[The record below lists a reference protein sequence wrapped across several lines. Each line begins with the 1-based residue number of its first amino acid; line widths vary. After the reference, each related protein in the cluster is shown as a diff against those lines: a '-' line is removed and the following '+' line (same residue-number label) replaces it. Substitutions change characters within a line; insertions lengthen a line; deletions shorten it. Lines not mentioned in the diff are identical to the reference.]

1 MEARQG
7 FNKDIELLNKFNELA
22 DKLKR
27 KERFIN
33 ALSDLKL
40 KISFNSDGLVDK
52 TEMEGPDRELIDGFV
67 LLLRFFFITNED
79 TSLFNNKKKIDTI
92 DTIYYKLPLSEE
104 LKERYKI
111 INFELNTFLDSESKL
126 GYCGNDER
134 EITRQEIHNFLY
146 GKSIYPLP
154 NNDDIKYFTY
164 SLPLFYDQSNST
176 DLLPN
181 KLINRD
187 IFDTFINGEL
197 VHQNRKEKVQK
208 FKDWMSKDEL
218 WSNILWCEFIEII
231 VQFTE
236 YVFQIQ
242 ELNIKAIEELITNK
256 K

>member
-1 MEARQG
+1 MAAIQE

-27 KERFIN
+27 KERFIT
-33 ALSDLKL
+33 ALSNSKL

-79 TSLFNNKKKIDTI
+79 TSVFKKKI

-111 INFELNTFLDSESKL
+111 INSELNTFLDSESKL

-134 EITRQEIHNFLY
+134 EITRQEIDNL
-146 GKSIYPLP
+146 L
-154 NNDDIKYFTY
+154 
-164 SLPLFYDQSNST
+164 YDQSDST

-197 VHQNRKEKVQK
+197 VHQNREEKVQK

-236 YVFQIQ
+236 YVFQIE
-242 ELNIKAIEELITNK
+242 ELNIQAIEELTINDRTDLYNLK
-256 K
+256 LG

>member
-1 MEARQG
+1 MAAIQE

-22 DKLKR
+22 DKFKR

-40 KISFNSDGLVDK
+40 KISLNSDGLVDK

-67 LLLRFFFITNED
+67 SLLRFFFVTNED
-79 TSLFNNKKKIDTI
+79 TSLLKKKKI

-111 INFELNTFLDSESKL
+111 INSELKTFLDSESKL

-134 EITRQEIHNFLY
+134 EITRQEIHNLLY
-146 GKSIYPLP
+146 GKSIYPSP
-154 NNDDIKYFTY
+154 DNDDIKYFTY
-164 SLPLFYDQSNST
+164 LSPIFYDQSDST
-176 DLLPN
+176 DLLAN

-187 IFDTFINGEL
+187 IFYTFIYGEL
-197 VHQNRKEKVQK
+197 VHKNCEETVQK
-208 FKDWMSKDEL
+208 FNDWMSKGEL

-242 ELNIKAIEELITNK
+242 ELNIKAIEELIRTNK